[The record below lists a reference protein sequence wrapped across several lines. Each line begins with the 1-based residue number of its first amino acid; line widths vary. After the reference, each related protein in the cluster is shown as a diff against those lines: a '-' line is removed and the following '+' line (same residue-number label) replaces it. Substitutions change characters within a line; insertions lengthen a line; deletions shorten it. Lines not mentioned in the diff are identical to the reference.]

1 MRTPTA
7 TVRPLEYN
15 QKMIAAKAKLL
26 ERFKQKPPLEAQ
38 SERQRLP
45 PGQHVTSGFPVLDLG
60 VRPKFYEPRWRFE
73 VKGAVENELSLTWE
87 QFRQLPRVEQ
97 VSDFHCVT
105 TWSKF
110 DVHWS
115 GVKFVDVAALALPS
129 DKARFVIAEGSD
141 YYTTNLPL
149 EDCLR
154 DDVLLADELFGE
166 PLSRDHGGPMRLIV
180 PHLYAWK
187 SAKFLRRLQF
197 GEVDQSGY
205 WEERG
210 YHRRGDPW
218 KEERHG

>member
-1 MRTPTA
+1 M
-7 TVRPLEYN
+7 EYN
-15 QKMIAAKAKLL
+15 QKMLAAKAKLL
-26 ERFKQKPPLEAQ
+26 ERFKARAP
-38 SERQRLP
+38 RQADPARDRLP
-45 PGQHVTSGFPVLDLG
+45 PGQHLTSGFPVLDLG

-73 VKGAVENELSLTWE
+73 VKGAVERELSLSWE

-110 DVHWS
+110 DVAWG
-115 GVKFVDVAALALPS
+115 GVRFVDVAALAQPT
-129 DKARFVIAEGSD
+129 DQARFVIAEGSD

-149 EDCLR
+149 EDCLHE
-154 DDVLLADELFGE
+154 DVILADELSGE
-166 PLSRDHGGPMRLIV
+166 PLSREHGGPMRLVV

-187 SAKFLRRLQF
+187 SAKFLRKLKVSTID
-197 GEVDQSGY
+197 EPGY